1 MVRLCLAEGESPAW
15 ITPEGVLKPNLE
27 RKGVALYTGISGV
40 KQSEESTTSNATRR
54 FTAGVLVTGVFLPG
68 MGDSGVLVNFTA
80 RDSAEIS
87 GVEEANCFT
96 QLAFFERGI
105 NGGVPGC
112 IFSNLCKNFCLTG
125 PSGRSAT

>member
-54 FTAGVLVTGVFLPG
+54 FSAGVLVTGVFLPG

-80 RDSAEIS
+80 GDSAEFS

-96 QLAFFERGI
+96 QLAFSEKRRQ
-105 NGGVPGC
+105 C
-112 IFSNLCKNFCLTG
+112 S
-125 PSGRSAT
+125 S